1 MFCSNCGKTLKPDA
15 VTCPHCGELVGESR
29 FDGHPYTGAQKRIR
43 PGEAVRLPGNH
54 TKTTYMGSEPTM
66 EDVGVDARTTYR
78 ATEGGNAPGYGGEA
92 EPLFNSIDEET
103 PYESVP
109 EENEPEEAENALF
122 NDDSAERNVSV
133 EAGEEDEDE
142 PEREAEIKKPVYDE
156 DDDFGEDAEYDDE
169 DDDEIEERERAAR
182 KAEKKARKAQKRAE
196 RAARRAAEDAEDDE
210 EFDDAPRKKLDD
222 DEDDED
228 DMSELNARDIQL
240 DRRAGI
246 SEDVNRYMTRLRES
260 YEEKARA
267 EEEKKKKKEK
277 KALEKSA
284 ATPVSARFSFKK
296 RKEEEDFDIDPELM
310 EDEDVFDTSDLPEQ
324 DAETEIENAE
334 EAENGIENA
343 EEAGT
348 GMADGEA
355 QAEEYDP
362 ETEAQYGSLGE
373 DEFVSENPYDDVYSD
388 DDEFENENFN
398 DADAE
403 ARRQK
408 VFALLRYVIA
418 AAILVAIVVGVIM
431 VLSRVSHESQKA
443 QIDNVTL
450 ELYQEGVELMQYRVG
465 DDYQEMMLS
474 VYDGNNANSLIAFS
488 ENMTK
493 DLDSLSTLLPAEPDM
508 NDQRFINA
516 LIAIQE
522 DINNCLTNDVLSLG
536 DTAKTNDQKQ
546 DESDARWNTV
556 RNKVNILA
564 GATST
569 AQLDA
574 IIKGERIEVIQQ
586 TTPEPAPTPTPPPYT
601 TLSKG
606 SKGSAVIELQTRLT
620 ELGYMDS
627 EIDGDYGNKTKTAVQ
642 LFQKNAG
649 LTTSGIA
656 DEATQAAIFASDA
669 PKAK

>member
-54 TKTTYMGSEPTM
+54 TKTTYMGSEPSM
-66 EDVGVDARTTYR
+66 EDTGVDARTTYR
-78 ATEGGNAPGYGGEA
+78 ATAGGSAPGYGSGEA

-109 EENEPEEAENALF
+109 DENEPENDENTLF
-122 NDDSAERNVSV
+122 NDDGAERVDPE
-133 EAGEEDEDE
+133 EADG
-142 PEREAEIKKPVYDE
+142 EAENDAEPQAESEIPKPEYDE
-156 DDDFGEDAEYDDE
+156 DDEIDEDAEYDDE
-169 DDDEIEERERAAR
+169 NDDEIEERERAAR
-182 KAEKKARKAQKRAE
+182 KAEKKAKKAQKRAE
-196 RAARRAAEDAEDDE
+196 KAARRAAEDDDEDDMDDE
-210 EFDDAPRKKLDD
+210 EPDSRSRRRSED

-228 DMSELNARDIQL
+228 GEEDLSELNARDIQL

-246 SEDVNRYMTRLRES
+246 SEDVNRYMMRLRET

-277 KALEKSA
+277 KTREKTA
-284 ATPVSARFSFKK
+284 PVPLSARFGFGK
-296 RKEEEDFDIDPELM
+296 RKEAEEFDIDPELA
-310 EDEDVFDTSDLPEQ
+310 EEDVFDTSDLPEQ
-324 DAETEIENAE
+324 DGDNGYETEE
-334 EAENGIENA
+334 
-343 EEAGT
+343 T
-348 GMADGEA
+348 PEA

-362 ETEAQYGSLGE
+362 ETEAQYYGGDE
-373 DEFVSENPYDDVYSD
+373 DEFVSENPHDDVYTD
-388 DDEFENENFN
+388 DSGEFENENFN
-398 DADAE
+398 DVEAE

-418 AAILVAIVVGVIM
+418 AAILVAIAVGIVM

-443 QIDNVTL
+443 QIENVTL

-465 DDYQEMMLS
+465 DEYQEKMLR
-474 VYDGNNANSLIAFS
+474 VYDVNNANSLIAFS
-488 ENMTK
+488 ENMTN
-493 DLDSLSTLLPAEPDM
+493 DLDSLSALLPAEPAL

-516 LIAIQE
+516 LVAIQE

-536 DTAKTNDQKQ
+536 DALKTNDQKQ
-546 DESDARWNTV
+546 EESDKRWNTV
-556 RNKVNILA
+556 RSKVNILA

-586 TTPEPAPTPTPPPYT
+586 TTPEPAPTPTPPPFT

-656 DEATQAAIFASDA
+656 DEATQEALFAGDA